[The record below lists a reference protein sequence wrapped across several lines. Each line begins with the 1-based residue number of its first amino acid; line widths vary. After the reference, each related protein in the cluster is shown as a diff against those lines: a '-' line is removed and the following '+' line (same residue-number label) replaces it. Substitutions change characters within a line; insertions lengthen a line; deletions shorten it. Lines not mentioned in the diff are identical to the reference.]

1 MKKALVLLLASGA
14 LAVMTACAGGST
26 GLRPGVDY
34 VVDEPVPAGAE
45 NARQIEL
52 IFSADDIQ
60 PNSAT
65 MKAGEKVLFVIK
77 NTDMEKK
84 EDHNFLS
91 REAGLS
97 EILVHSGQTARRLW
111 TASSKPGTYEPSC
124 TIHPWIRMRFVVQ

>member
-1 MKKALVLLLASGA
+1 MKQTLLLLLALGA
-14 LAVMTACAGGST
+14 LVALAACSGGST

-34 VVDEPVPAGAE
+34 VVDEPVPGGAE

-52 IFSADDIQ
+52 VFSADDIK
-60 PNSAT
+60 PNSVT

-77 NTDMEKK
+77 NTDLEKK

-97 EILVHSGQTARRLW
+97 EILVHPGQTARRLW
-111 TASSKPGTYEPSC
+111 TASSKPATYEPSC
-124 TIHPWIRMRFVVQ
+124 TIHPWIRMSFVVQ